1 MLTMIEKVI
10 FLKNVPFFQGMTISQ
25 LRALASISD
34 EAQFAEGQTI
44 FKEGEYGSTLYV
56 VLTGQVAIQRQGQA
70 RRSVSITRL
79 ATLGPHEYFA
89 EMAIFDNEPHVAD
102 AVALVTTALLLVR
115 QEPLI
120 ALIRTQPDLAL
131 GLFKVLSLRLRQT
144 NELLAERTQAKPKK
158 LMDLYDKFSE

>member
-10 FLKNVPFFQGMTISQ
+10 FLKNVPFFQGMTIGQ

-34 EAQFAEGQTI
+34 EVEFTEGQTI

-56 VLTGQVAIQRQGQA
+56 VISGQVAIQRQGLN
-70 RRSVSITRL
+70 RRSTSITRL
-79 ATLGPHEYFA
+79 ATLGPREYFA
-89 EMAIFDNEPHVAD
+89 EMAIFDNEPHLAD
-102 AVALVTTALLLVR
+102 AVVLAPTELLLVR

-131 GLFKVLSLRLRQT
+131 GLFKVLSLRLRHT
-144 NELLAERTQAKPKK
+144 NELLAEKTQAKPKQ
-158 LMDLYDKFSE
+158 LMDLYDQFSQ